1 VPASALSIVIP
12 CLNEAAIVRQRLSA
26 LQGLRERGHQL
37 ILVDGGSDDGT
48 PDLAAGLVD
57 QLLAS
62 PAGRARQMNCGAE
75 AAEGV
80 ALWFLH
86 LDTEVPA
93 DADRL
98 ILKALEHRLWGRFD
112 VRLSGR
118 QTAFRVIEWMM
129 NRRSCLTGIATGDQG
144 VFVRRNRFEQVRGYP
159 RIELMEDIALSRR
172 LKRQGLPA
180 CIKTPLRTSSRRW
193 ETHGIVRTVVLMWSL
208 RLAYFLGASPA
219 FLARRYPSCPTDSP
233 KHGC

>member
-1 VPASALSIVIP
+1 MPERTVSIVIP

-48 PDLAAGLVD
+48 LELTAGLIDCLV
-57 QLLAS
+57 AS
-62 PAGRARQMNCGAE
+62 PPGRARQMNRGA
-75 AAEGV
+75 AVAEG
-80 ALWFLH
+80 ATLWFLH

-98 ILKALEHRLWGRFD
+98 ILRALDHRLWGRFD

-144 VFVRRNRFEQVRGYP
+144 LFVRRGLFEQVRGFP
-159 RIELMEDIALSRR
+159 QIDLMEDIALSRR
-172 LKRQGLPA
+172 LKRQGRPA
-180 CIKTPLRTSSRRW
+180 CIKTPLFTSSRRW
-193 ETHGIVRTVVLMWSL
+193 ETHGIVRTVLLMWSL

-219 FLARRYPSCPTDSP
+219 FLARQYPSCPTDSP
-233 KHGC
+233 KRGC